1 MFGGIEMKNFYK
13 AVIIAVI
20 FLVFLGIKYP
30 VATMMSLKKVSGYPV
45 LTLDFYGTN
54 PILPKNA
61 KELKR
66 TIKLFYPNA
75 TKRRNDIYCSLI
87 AAKSKKGTIYGRN
100 FDWYK
105 AVPIVVF
112 THAIEGKRYASISL
126 TDGAYLSVKGDCGI
140 MDKINAAGAY
150 ISPFDGMNEKGLF
163 ISIALVKQEKVPQ
176 DPKKETISA
185 VLMVRK
191 ILDKAATVKE
201 ALKIVNS
208 YNIDFFPGPHV
219 HFLIGDANGD
229 GAIVEFTSQG
239 VKVIEHKVPIYA
251 TNFTFYDK
259 KEDADL
265 NSLCWRYKTI
275 NEFFSEN
282 QTVNFNGMMDLLK
295 SVAQIKDKAFITKWG
310 QKLTTQWSAVY
321 MPSGLLKVCF
331 GGDYGRVFTF
341 KIEK

>member
-1 MFGGIEMKNFYK
+1 MKNFYK

-30 VATMMSLKKVSGYPV
+30 LATMMSLKKVSDYPV
-45 LTLDFYGTN
+45 LRIDFYGTN

-61 KELKR
+61 KQLKR
-66 TIKLFYPNA
+66 TINLFYPDA
-75 TKRRNDIYCSLI
+75 TKRKNDIYCSLI
-87 AAKSKKGTIYGRN
+87 AAKSLTGTIYGRN
-100 FDWYK
+100 FDWYR
-105 AVPIVVF
+105 AVPLVVV
-112 THAIEGKRYASISL
+112 THAIEGERYASVSI
-126 TDGAYLSVKGDCGI
+126 TDGVYLSVKGDCGF
-140 MDKINAAGAY
+140 MDRVNAAGAY

-163 ISIALVKQEKVPQ
+163 ISIALVKQEKVPV

-201 ALKIVNS
+201 ALDIVNS

-229 GAIVEFTSQG
+229 GAIVEFTSSG
-239 VKVIEHKVPIYA
+239 VKVVEHEAPIYA

-259 KEDADL
+259 KEGEDL

-275 NEFFSEN
+275 NEFFSGKEA
-282 QTVNFNGMMDLLK
+282 VNYDEMMSLLMQI
-295 SVAQIKDKAFITKWG
+295 AQIKDKAFITKWG
-310 QKLTTQWSAVY
+310 EKLTTQWSAVY
-321 MPSGLLKVCF
+321 IPFKVLKVCF
-331 GGDYGRVFTF
+331 GGDYNKVYTF
-341 KIEK
+341 EIEK

>member
-1 MFGGIEMKNFYK
+1 MKNFYK
-13 AVIIAVI
+13 AVLIAIVFLI
-20 FLVFLGIKYP
+20 FLGLKYP
-30 VATMMSLKKVSGYPV
+30 LATMLSLKKISDYPV
-45 LTLDFYGTN
+45 LRLDFYGTN
-54 PILPKNA
+54 PFLPKNA

-66 TIKLFYPNA
+66 MIKMFYPSA

-87 AAKSKKGTIYGRN
+87 ASKSNNGTIYGRN

-105 AVPIVVF
+105 AVPVVVVS
-112 THAIEGKRYASISL
+112 HAIEGKRYASISL
-126 TDGAYLSVKGDCGI
+126 TDGVYLSVKGDCGL

-176 DPKKETISA
+176 DSKKETISS

-201 ALKIVNS
+201 AIDIVNS

-229 GAIVEFTSQG
+229 GAIVEFTSKG
-239 VKVIEHKVPIYA
+239 VKVIEKKDPVFA

-259 KEDADL
+259 AEDADL
-265 NSLCWRYKTI
+265 DSLCWRYKTI
-275 NEFFSEN
+275 DEFFKQNEKAD
-282 QTVNFNGMMDLLK
+282 FNSMLSLLK
-295 SVAQIKDKAFITKWG
+295 SVAQIGDKAFVTKWG
-310 QKLTTQWSAVY
+310 EKLTTQWSAVY
-321 MPSGLLKVCF
+321 MPKGLLKVCF
-331 GGDYGRVFTF
+331 GGDYNKVFTF